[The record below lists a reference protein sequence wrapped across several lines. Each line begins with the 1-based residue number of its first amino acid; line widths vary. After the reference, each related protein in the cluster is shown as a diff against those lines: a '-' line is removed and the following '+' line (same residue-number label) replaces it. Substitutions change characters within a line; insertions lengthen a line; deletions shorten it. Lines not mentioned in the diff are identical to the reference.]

1 MHPENDLSRPN
12 SGERAAPAPGGS
24 AAPGAPPA
32 GPVLAARTPADGR
45 TGRPGRRGIVL
56 GAAAVLALTRTVL
69 GVATTGM
76 SSSRGAATGDL
87 RTGISGILSASRS
100 QQGANR
106 TVGQTGV
113 GRRTAHQGAA
123 NQGTA
128 HQATGHQS
136 AGDQGHQG
144 NQGTGHQGTAH
155 QGTGPKA
162 AGDAGAPAGAL
173 RTSCRNVAHIG
184 DSTSVDLISSAILP
198 DASQRL
204 AARFRDVGVKNLR
217 IDASGGRSI
226 VEELPGQR
234 NGYTVASG
242 WRAHGYHGC
251 WVFALGTNDAA
262 NVAAGSTVG
271 LTARIDQ
278 MMAVAHGQPVMWVN
292 TRTELNAGPW
302 SEANE
307 QAWDA
312 ALTNALA
319 RYPNMRIFNWAA
331 VAKPAWFLFDGI
343 HYNTAGCAA
352 RARAIANAL
361 ARAFPLHGH
370 SKGKVVL

>member
-1 MHPENDLSRPN
+1 
-12 SGERAAPAPGGS
+12 
-24 AAPGAPPA
+24 
-32 GPVLAARTPADGR
+32 
-45 TGRPGRRGIVL
+45 VL
-56 GAAAVLALTRTVL
+56 GAAAVLALTGTVL
-69 GVATTGM
+69 GLATTGM
-76 SSSRGAATGDL
+76 SSGRGAVTGATSDL
-87 RTGISGILSASRS
+87 RTGISGILAASGSQGAHRAAGPNGAASR
-100 QQGANR
+100 A
-106 TVGQTGV
+106 
-113 GRRTAHQGAA
+113 AHQSRQVAGHQAA
-123 NQGTA
+123 GHQPAGHQGNRSSQSSQGNQGPGRQGTA
-128 HQATGHQS
+128 HQKTVG
-136 AGDQGHQG
+136 
-144 NQGTGHQGTAH
+144 
-155 QGTGPKA
+155 KA
-162 AGDAGAPAGAL
+162 AGSAGASAAAL

-204 AARFRDVGVKNLR
+204 AARYRDVGVKNLR

-242 WRAHGYHGC
+242 WRAQGYHGC
-251 WVFALGTNDAA
+251 WVLALGTNDAA

-278 MMAVAHGQPVMWVN
+278 MMAVAHGQPVLWVN
-292 TRTELNAGPW
+292 TRTELSAGPW

-307 QAWDA
+307 RAWDA
-312 ALTNALA
+312 ALGKALA

-331 VAKPAWFLFDGI
+331 VAKPSWFLFDGI